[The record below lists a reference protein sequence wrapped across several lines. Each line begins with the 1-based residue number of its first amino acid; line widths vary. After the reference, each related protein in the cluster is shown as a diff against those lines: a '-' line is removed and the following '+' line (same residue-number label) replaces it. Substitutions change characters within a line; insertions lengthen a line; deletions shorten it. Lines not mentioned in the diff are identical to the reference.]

1 MSANEGSGIRVG
13 DALAGDAVTIA
24 AIVAEG
30 VGDGAS
36 DGSGTPVFVAGL
48 GLGAALLVHETRR
61 TTTSAMALLIDR
73 ACAEVQMRP
82 SALEA
87 PNAYIT
93 RTS

>member
-1 MSANEGSGIRVG
+1 M
-13 DALAGDAVTIA
+13 AGHAVTIA

-30 VGDGAS
+30 VGDGVS
-36 DGSGTPVFVAGL
+36 DGRGTPVSVAGV
-48 GLGAALLVHETRR
+48 GVGATLLVHETRR
-61 TTTSAMALLIDR
+61 TTTSAMALLIDQ

-87 PNAYIT
+87 SNAYIT